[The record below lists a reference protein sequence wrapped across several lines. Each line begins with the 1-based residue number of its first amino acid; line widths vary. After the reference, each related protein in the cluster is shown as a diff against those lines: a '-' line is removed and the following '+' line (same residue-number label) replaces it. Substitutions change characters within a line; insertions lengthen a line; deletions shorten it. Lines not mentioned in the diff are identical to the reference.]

1 MSTAKPQSAL
11 AFDPAAVYGPRIEKL
26 CMVIVRNSDA
36 QVLAVERGD
45 ADVISELARPSDI
58 ERLSRNPKLK
68 MSLARGFHAFF
79 ILLNNEKAPWNDK
92 YVRQAA
98 AEAIDRN
105 NIVRTIYS
113 GYCEPIN
120 SWLPPVSPWALP
132 ESTKTIFDRDSARS
146 KLKSRGYSWNISGL
160 LVAPDG
166 KALPHIKL
174 LTPLANVAPTTA
186 EMAEQAADSLRA
198 VGFPVD
204 VEPMDFSAMVAKLDR
219 KDYSMAVLAWSM
231 GRNPDS
237 LYAFYHSSMSAE
249 GGYNMTGT
257 KDKALDAELSKLR
270 FAKDKKEAEAASA
283 KVQLMLAD
291 IMPSIPIYSRFS
303 VASVSNSWKNI
314 LTTEKVTADNMWSFL
329 MAEPKDGRMRTMN
342 VILPEEPRNLN
353 PFTAST
359 AYSWQVLGMIYEG
372 MISTNP
378 FTLEDMP
385 GIAESWSVK
394 SAGSGESM
402 HTELIFKFKKGLKWN
417 DGSALTASDM
427 KATID
432 FLRRNKIPRFFDSV
446 KDVENVSVSGNTLT
460 VRMKGVSYWY
470 LDNIGGLPCMPK
482 KILDKISDWQN
493 WNPIAKDG
501 KTAALGLI
509 GCGPFMLDEYRAG
522 EYVMMKKN
530 PHYRMLDNRKEPLMA
545 SEAAAVVAVR
555 PCRSPDTEL
564 YTL

>member
-1 MSTAKPQSAL
+1 MNIAKRTCNIFLPLLICLFVSTAKPQSAL

-372 MISTNP
+372 MTSTNP

-394 SAGSGESM
+394 SAANGENM
-402 HTELIFKFKKGLKWN
+402 HTELVFKFKNGLKWN
-417 DGSALTASDM
+417 DGSAMTASDM
-427 KATID
+427 KVTID

-530 PHYRMLDNRKEPLMA
+530 PHYRMLDNRKDNLK
-545 SEAAAVVAVR
+545 
-555 PCRSPDTEL
+555 
-564 YTL
+564 

>member
-1 MSTAKPQSAL
+1 MSIAKRTCNIFLPLLICLFVSTAKPQSAL

-219 KDYSMAVLAWSM
+219 KDYSMAVLAWSV

-394 SAGSGESM
+394 SAGSGENM

-446 KDVENVSVSGNTLT
+446 KDVENVSVSENTLT

-482 KILDKISDWQN
+482 KILDKIADWQN

-501 KTAALGLI
+501 KPAALGLI

-530 PHYRMLDNRKEPLMA
+530 PHYRMLDNRKDN
-545 SEAAAVVAVR
+545 SK
-555 PCRSPDTEL
+555 
-564 YTL
+564 